1 MPVNPGNKP
10 TNAFEEARPAM
21 SDRNDERGGD
31 AQPMKAMSV
40 VAVDGSRDRLWAVG
54 KNVFE

>member
-10 TNAFEEARPAM
+10 TNAFEEAKPAI
-21 SDRNDERGGD
+21 SNQNDERGGD
-31 AQPMKAMSV
+31 AWPMKAMSV
-40 VAVDGSRDRLWAVG
+40 IVVDGFQDRLWAVG